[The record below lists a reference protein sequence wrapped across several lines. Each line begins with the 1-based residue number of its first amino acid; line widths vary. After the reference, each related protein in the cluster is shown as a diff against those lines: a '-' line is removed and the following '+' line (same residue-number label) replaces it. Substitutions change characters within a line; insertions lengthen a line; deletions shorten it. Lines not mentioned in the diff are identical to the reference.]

1 MRTSLT
7 LFLLCLAFGVYAQ
20 TLGGSYPQ
28 PIRNSD
34 TAVIKHVDW
43 VQNPEILPDST
54 LEQLMR
60 DIQAYKE
67 PEMKNV
73 STAIS
78 PLYTPGEIT
87 VHTSVSPLGS
97 TICEVPIEL
106 PKGRGECA
114 PEISLCYTQFSGD
127 GVLGWGWRLQGFSS
141 INSVDFNR
149 YYNDKT
155 APAVTDASAAFQL
168 DGSQLVEQSSGWYRT
183 EKGNIKVKCL
193 TQGDKIVSFTVF
205 RPDGSQSLYKP
216 VVNDGLEYPLSRVT
230 DVAGNHIDYTYEYKY
245 GHHYLLSVSYGGR
258 GPVDNPGHFVHVD
271 FIYGEHRQDIPLSYT
286 AGIEKKEPRLLQGI
300 MIKLDTNIVKIYSM
314 SYKNTTP
321 SLLSEINCL
330 AGSKTRLAPLRFA
343 YASGNQ
349 GGIRQ
354 YTSSISL
361 YYPDMKDLV
370 VRSGKLS
377 YGSDDDGIISYPD
390 PGLYRNPQEEYYYVA
405 LDPSHKLNLYPGIG
419 SNSAYALN
427 FEVESGFNSAFCAN
441 IDYVPGDEIVRINS
455 GVMSGKDVVRI
466 AAYAPAYMNTGVDLK
481 EDVYYFTGD
490 AIKKKDTYSFCPKT
504 YLSGDFT
511 GDGKDEIFA
520 VSMNAPL
527 DMAQHKSVCYLFDL
541 DQILSP
547 VFQRP
552 VFNYNM
558 GADMVTVVDFD
569 GDGKADI
576 CHIHP
581 AGFDIYTFV
590 PVNGDW
596 QLNKIYSDN
605 RISNSFLSDKRMLL
619 SDVNGDAKTDFIIS
633 PEFVRTRTEYVP
645 VYSPRECP
653 VCHGHDFGYEGF
665 NSMTGLPDVWCYTC
679 EQYIQPGYTCV
690 ECGAGLT
697 SDFTCPDHGSH
708 VNYTWRTEDTQWQ
721 VLFSTG
727 TEYKLESIPGFP
739 VEKSDN
745 LLMQDMDNDGILDI
759 VCQKENKEVK
769 IYPVRNNVIVYEPN
783 NIVTATLSNPAIL
796 VPATVMQATNHLFLY
811 GLYKNE
817 VYKINYGIDQ
827 SQSRLLS
834 AAYTSTGNEI
844 RFSYQKM
851 NSGYNYKIG
860 QGAVFPYIDFTAPIW
875 ITTAKDGYSGGT
887 LFESLQFSYEGG
899 ISHVQGL
906 GFRGFKTVNTI
917 DGLRSWYGK
926 KIFDP
931 TRYGILLKEETEQT
945 VSDFEYDFVLHDDKT
960 VKSLLL
966 RKTEKDLLNDN
977 THITTYTYDDK
988 ENPIKEVVDY
998 GDDLKTT
1005 IENTYQNIDTESKYY
1020 TGLLKTRTTTYSAPG
1035 QTDLRTSES
1044 YEYDDYQN
1052 LMYKSVVKGESSPVS
1067 EENYTYDEDQNMTA
1081 YDIQSYGSMYQ
1092 ITFYEYDA
1100 YGRPVKKT
1108 DPMNLITQWQYD
1120 IYGNMVRET
1129 NPEGLHTYY
1138 EYDGLGRTL
1147 RTVYPDSTETV
1158 VTYAWASGPE
1168 SALTEITTTHTGKP
1182 TEKLFQDA
1190 LGREVRKG
1198 AQRFDGHYLFTDKV
1212 YNQHGLLEKESLPF
1226 RSQSPSAWN
1235 QMTYDFHD
1243 RLVRTDYASGRT
1255 DVYDYGQNTVTETK
1269 KGITVSKTF
1278 DAVGR
1283 VIRVSDMAGDIQYTL
1298 RPDGQP
1304 ESITAPGNITTTF
1317 TYNVY
1322 GQKIGMTDPS
1332 AGTIEWGYGPFGNQT
1347 YKKDANGVETRTL
1360 YDSYGRK
1367 DSIHISKDNK
1377 ELRTVKF
1384 GYDNYNRLSQVVE
1397 NTGSRFYKYD
1407 RYGRLSEDIQYIDD
1421 YFSLERKYAYNELGQ
1436 ISWINYYGYLPCTI
1450 GRVHYTYA
1458 NGHKTEIKVDASAP
1472 AWKLVAENDMGLPVS
1487 IETGP
1492 LTRTFEYDR
1501 YGFPLK
1507 RTVTCGDRIIQDMS
1521 TRFDSHTGNLTWRQ
1535 DNTRNIREDFS
1546 YDALNRLT
1554 GFNGKTITYDG
1565 KGNITDHSG
1574 VGSFEYAEDR
1584 PYAIEYIT
1592 PYGDYVPEAAQE
1604 ITYNELLR
1612 PQKIVEGDIETS
1624 FQYDYDGNFNY
1635 ERIEGTDSLGKEF
1648 FREHFS
1654 WDNKYEELNGYHFGG
1669 VLYLDGDVFSAT
1681 TAWCTSPIG
1690 GENEWE
1696 YLYICRDYMGSI
1708 THVIDK
1714 SGNVLQELSYDP
1726 WGRFRDPDT
1735 QELYAPGETPELL
1748 LLRGYCGHKHVEYH
1762 GLIHMNARLY
1772 DPVIGRFLSPDP
1784 YVQMPD
1790 FSQNFNRYTYCLN
1803 NPLVY
1808 KDENGEF
1815 IIAFFSHFIKGL
1827 VKK

>member
-1 MRTSLT
+1 
-7 LFLLCLAFGVYAQ
+7 
-20 TLGGSYPQ
+20 
-28 PIRNSD
+28 
-34 TAVIKHVDW
+34 
-43 VQNPEILPDST
+43 
-54 LEQLMR
+54 
-60 DIQAYKE
+60 
-67 PEMKNV
+67 
-73 STAIS
+73 
-78 PLYTPGEIT
+78 
-87 VHTSVSPLGS
+87 
-97 TICEVPIEL
+97 
-106 PKGRGECA
+106 
-114 PEISLCYTQFSGD
+114 
-127 GVLGWGWRLQGFSS
+127 
-141 INSVDFNR
+141 
-149 YYNDKT
+149 
-155 APAVTDASAAFQL
+155 
-168 DGSQLVEQSSGWYRT
+168 
-183 EKGNIKVKCL
+183 
-193 TQGDKIVSFTVF
+193 
-205 RPDGSQSLYKP
+205 
-216 VVNDGLEYPLSRVT
+216 
-230 DVAGNHIDYTYEYKY
+230 
-245 GHHYLLSVSYGGR
+245 
-258 GPVDNPGHFVHVD
+258 
-271 FIYGEHRQDIPLSYT
+271 
-286 AGIEKKEPRLLQGI
+286 
-300 MIKLDTNIVKIYSM
+300 
-314 SYKNTTP
+314 
-321 SLLSEINCL
+321 
-330 AGSKTRLAPLRFA
+330 
-343 YASGNQ
+343 
-349 GGIRQ
+349 
-354 YTSSISL
+354 
-361 YYPDMKDLV
+361 
-370 VRSGKLS
+370 
-377 YGSDDDGIISYPD
+377 
-390 PGLYRNPQEEYYYVA
+390 
-405 LDPSHKLNLYPGIG
+405 
-419 SNSAYALN
+419 
-427 FEVESGFNSAFCAN
+427 
-441 IDYVPGDEIVRINS
+441 
-455 GVMSGKDVVRI
+455 
-466 AAYAPAYMNTGVDLK
+466 
-481 EDVYYFTGD
+481 
-490 AIKKKDTYSFCPKT
+490 
-504 YLSGDFT
+504 
-511 GDGKDEIFA
+511 
-520 VSMNAPL
+520 
-527 DMAQHKSVCYLFDL
+527 
-541 DQILSP
+541 
-547 VFQRP
+547 
-552 VFNYNM
+552 
-558 GADMVTVVDFD
+558 
-569 GDGKADI
+569 
-576 CHIHP
+576 
-581 AGFDIYTFV
+581 
-590 PVNGDW
+590 
-596 QLNKIYSDN
+596 
-605 RISNSFLSDKRMLL
+605 
-619 SDVNGDAKTDFIIS
+619 
-633 PEFVRTRTEYVP
+633 
-645 VYSPRECP
+645 
-653 VCHGHDFGYEGF
+653 
-665 NSMTGLPDVWCYTC
+665 
-679 EQYIQPGYTCV
+679 
-690 ECGAGLT
+690 
-697 SDFTCPDHGSH
+697 
-708 VNYTWRTEDTQWQ
+708 
-721 VLFSTG
+721 
-727 TEYKLESIPGFP
+727 
-739 VEKSDN
+739 
-745 LLMQDMDNDGILDI
+745 
-759 VCQKENKEVK
+759 
-769 IYPVRNNVIVYEPN
+769 
-783 NIVTATLSNPAIL
+783 
-796 VPATVMQATNHLFLY
+796 
-811 GLYKNE
+811 
-817 VYKINYGIDQ
+817 
-827 SQSRLLS
+827 
-834 AAYTSTGNEI
+834 
-844 RFSYQKM
+844 
-851 NSGYNYKIG
+851 
-860 QGAVFPYIDFTAPIW
+860 
-875 ITTAKDGYSGGT
+875 
-887 LFESLQFSYEGG
+887 
-899 ISHVQGL
+899 
-906 GFRGFKTVNTI
+906 
-917 DGLRSWYGK
+917 
-926 KIFDP
+926 
-931 TRYGILLKEETEQT
+931 
-945 VSDFEYDFVLHDDKT
+945 
-960 VKSLLL
+960 
-966 RKTEKDLLNDN
+966 
-977 THITTYTYDDK
+977 
-988 ENPIKEVVDY
+988 
-998 GDDLKTT
+998 
-1005 IENTYQNIDTESKYY
+1005 
-1020 TGLLKTRTTTYSAPG
+1020 
-1035 QTDLRTSES
+1035 
-1044 YEYDDYQN
+1044 
-1052 LMYKSVVKGESSPVS
+1052 
-1067 EENYTYDEDQNMTA
+1067 MTA
-1081 YDIQSYGSMYQ
+1081 YDIQSYDSFLQ

-1100 YGRPVKKT
+1100 YGRLVKKT
-1108 DPMNLITQWQYD
+1108 DPMNLVTQWQYD

-1129 NPEGLHTYY
+1129 DPEGLHTYY

-1158 VTYAWASGPE
+1158 VTYAWASGTE

-1235 QMTYDFHD
+1235 RMTYDFHD

-1283 VIRVSDMAGDIQYTL
+1283 VIRVSDTAGDIQYTL

-1304 ESITAPGNITTTF
+1304 ESITAPGNITTAF

-1322 GQKIGMTDPS
+1322 GQKIRMDDPS

-1360 YDSYGRK
+1360 YDRYGRK
-1367 DSIHISKDNK
+1367 DSINISKDNK

-1501 YGFPLK
+1501 YGFPLR

-1554 GFNGKTITYDG
+1554 GFNGKTVTYDG
-1565 KGNITDHSG
+1565 KGNIIDHSG

-1584 PYAIEYIT
+1584 PYTIEYVT

-1635 ERIEGTDSLGKEF
+1635 ERIEGINSLGKEF

-1815 IIAFFSHFIKGL
+1815 IQFIVGALVGALVNYTGQVVRNVIEWSMQPKDEKMSWKDIFFKKIDFFDVGISAAVGAVTGGFMATTVANSTATIAAKHTLKIASLSVQLASPVVTNAIDFTPQKGWEIVDNGNKFL
-1827 VKK
+1827 TGIATDYAFLGISRWIGKSLPFGKVRKEIVSSATTGIISPSASYGVEVGVNVWQKKVYERLIPPYPVPYLPSTSLWENMALDLSIH